1 MPSTGSTTAPTGTTA
16 PLLAGRLGG
25 PEGNRR
31 LTAVTGALLLVLL
44 AAQGVTVLFLD
55 RLLTWHFFLG
65 MLLAG
70 PVALKLASTG
80 YRIMRYYAGDAAYRR
95 QGPPHPLLRFLGPV
109 VVATTL
115 AVLVTG
121 GALALAGRD
130 TGTVPVLFL
139 HKAAFVCWAAATGVH
154 VLAHAW
160 RLPALIGADLRLRA
174 SRHGPARVHGAA
186 LRWSLLLAALG
197 AGLTLALAGSP
208 LAARWHTTGHR
219 TEHRHPRAVAPGDAP
234 GRITAAPRAAAQ

>member
-1 MPSTGSTTAPTGTTA
+1 MRSTGSTTAPTGTTA
-16 PLLAGRLGG
+16 PLPAARFGG

-44 AAQGVTVLFLD
+44 SAQGVTVLFLD

-70 PVALKLASTG
+70 PVALKLGSTG
-80 YRIMRYYAGDAAYRR
+80 YRIVRYYTGAPAYRR
-95 QGPPHPLLRFLGPV
+95 QGPPHPLLRLLGPA

-154 VLAHAW
+154 VLAHVW

-174 SRHGPARVHGAA
+174 ARHGTARVRGAA

-197 AGLTLALAGSP
+197 AGLALALAGTP
-208 LAARWHTTGHR
+208 LAARWHATSHH
-219 TEHRHPRAVAPGDAP
+219 TEHRHARATATATGRAPDQSTDA
-234 GRITAAPRAAAQ
+234 GVV